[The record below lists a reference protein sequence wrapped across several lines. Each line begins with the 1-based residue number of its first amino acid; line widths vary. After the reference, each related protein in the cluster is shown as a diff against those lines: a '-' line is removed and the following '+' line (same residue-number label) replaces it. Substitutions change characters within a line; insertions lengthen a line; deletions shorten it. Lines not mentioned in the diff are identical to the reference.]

1 MTDVLPLSL
10 QKKFGGLKARP
21 PPRTDLATSIFVV
34 FGCFLSLLI
43 ISAGHKY
50 GQSLQGKDY
59 PFFLGSFGALS
70 SLVFGAPQSPYA
82 QPRMYVS
89 PAFVL
94 LFLAGMPFESYFH
107 ICTRGHSSG

>member
-89 PAFVL
+89 PCLCFAFSCWH
-94 LFLAGMPFESYFH
+94 A
-107 ICTRGHSSG
+107 I